1 MYFNFRTGIIKR
13 ISTVGNIVL
22 LTALAQNC
30 AQNRLQK
37 NTDPIQ
43 VCILNEFNLKKL
55 KVSFSIKMKR

>member
-13 ISTVGNIVL
+13 ISTVGNVL

-55 KVSFSIKMKR
+55 KVSFLIKMKR